1 MRTGVIQESYG
12 ELISLFR
19 NPTQTYWTWALAII
33 SLAAPLVLTSHVT
46 SLVNGMMIAAVGVIG
61 LNLLTGTTGLISF
74 GHAGFLAVG
83 GYTAAILSADYG
95 IPLWLCLP
103 AGGLMAAAF
112 GLLVGIPSLRLKGLY
127 LAITTLAFTIIITHI
142 ILSAESITHGSSG
155 ISTPKPAIFGLELAT
170 DKSFYYLILAILT
183 LAVLG
188 SANIKRSR
196 IGRAFLAIREQDIA
210 ARAMGVPVARYKL
223 YAFVVSSFYAGM
235 AGALMAYHIR
245 FVNVDSFSLIL
256 SIEAVSMIIVGGL
269 GSTAGAVIGVVF
281 VLGLAEVL
289 NYVINLTGGSL
300 GSLSALELKGFI
312 YGLTIVLFLRFEP
325 DGLMGIYREYKNR
338 WTNWPFRY

>member
-1 MRTGVIQESYG
+1 MRTGVFEESYS
-12 ELISLFR
+12 ELISLYR
-19 NPTQTYWTWALAII
+19 NPTQTYWTVALV
-33 SLAAPLVLTSHVT
+33 LAALVAPLLLTNHLT

-74 GHAGFLAVG
+74 GQAGFLAVG
-83 GYTAAILSADYG
+83 GYTAAVLSADYG
-95 IPLWLCLP
+95 MPLWLCLP
-103 AGGLMAAAF
+103 ASGLMAAAF
-112 GLLVGIPSLRLKGLY
+112 GLIVGIPSLRLKGLY
-127 LAITTLAFTIIITHI
+127 LAITTMAFTIIITHI

-155 ISTPKPAIFGLELAT
+155 ISTPKPAIFGVELAT

-183 LAVLG
+183 LAILG

-210 ARAMGVPVARYKL
+210 ARVMGVPVARYKL
-223 YAFVVSSFYAGM
+223 YAFVVSSFYVGV

-245 FVNVDSFSLIL
+245 FVNVDSFSLVI

-289 NYVINLTGGSL
+289 NYVIGSMGGTL
-300 GSLSALELKGFI
+300 GSVSVLELKGFI

-325 DGLMGIYREYKNR
+325 EGLMGIYREYKNR
-338 WTNWPFRY
+338 WVNWPSRY

>member
-1 MRTGVIQESYG
+1 MRTGIIQESYG

-19 NPTQTYWTWALAII
+19 NPTQIFWTWALVVGA
-33 SLAAPLVLTSHVT
+33 LAAPLLLTSHVT

-74 GHAGFLAVG
+74 GQAGFLAVG
-83 GYTAAILSADYG
+83 GYTAAILSADHG
-95 IPLWLCLP
+95 LPLWLCLP

-127 LAITTLAFTIIITHI
+127 LAITTLAFTIIITHV
-142 ILSAESITHGSSG
+142 ILSAEDITHGSSG

-188 SANIKRSR
+188 SANMKRSR
-196 IGRAFLAIREQDIA
+196 IGRALLAIREQDIA

-223 YAFVVSSFYAGM
+223 YAFVVSSFYAGV

-245 FVNVDSFSLIL
+245 FVNVDSFSLVI

-269 GSTAGAVIGVVF
+269 GSTAGAVVGVVF
-281 VLGLAEVL
+281 VLGLAEIL
-289 NYVINLTGGSL
+289 NYLFNAMGGTM
-300 GSLSALELKGFI
+300 GSVSTLELKGFI

-338 WTNWPFRY
+338 WVNWPFRY

>member
-1 MRTGVIQESYG
+1 MRTGVFQESYG
-12 ELISLFR
+12 ELISLIR
-19 NPTQTYWTWALAII
+19 NPTQAYWTWALVIM
-33 SLAAPLVLTSHVT
+33 SLAAPFVLSNHVT
-46 SLVNGMMIAAVGVIG
+46 SLVNGMLITAIGVIG

-74 GHAGFLAVG
+74 GQAGFLAVG
-83 GYTAAILSADYG
+83 GYTAAILSADYNM
-95 IPLWLCLP
+95 PLWLCLP
-103 AGGLMAAAF
+103 AGALAAGAF

-127 LAITTLAFTIIITHI
+127 LAITTLAFTIIITHV

-155 ISTPKPAIFGLELAT
+155 ISTPKPAIFGMVLDT
-170 DKSFYYLILAILT
+170 DKSFYYLILAVLT

-223 YAFVVSSFYAGM
+223 YAFVVSSSYAGV
-235 AGALMAYHIR
+235 AGALMVYHIR
-245 FVNVDSFSLIL
+245 FVNVDSFSLVI

-281 VLGLAEVL
+281 VVGLAELL
-289 NYVINLTGGSL
+289 NYAFSSLGGTL
-300 GSLSALELKGFI
+300 GSLSALELKGFL

-338 WTNWPFRY
+338 WVNWPFRY